1 MDHKRVNEFGFSG
14 EMEEQ
19 QKQVS
24 SGTPAITDSTK
35 GSADKKN
42 D

>member
-14 EMEEQ
+14 EMEQ
-19 QKQVS
+19 QKQS
-24 SGTPAITDSTK
+24 ENGNLAITEGDATV
-35 GSADKKN
+35 DKKN

>member
-19 QKQVS
+19 QKIAKNGV
-24 SGTPAITDSTK
+24 PAITEGDQ
-35 GSADKKN
+35 SADKKN